1 LKKPRPDSKNVWSGK
16 TQQVSS
22 GELLLILWA
31 RVSHLASDSPINGVK
46 VLKKMMYGVGRKHV
60 EPGVV

>member
-1 LKKPRPDSKNVWSGK
+1 MWSGK